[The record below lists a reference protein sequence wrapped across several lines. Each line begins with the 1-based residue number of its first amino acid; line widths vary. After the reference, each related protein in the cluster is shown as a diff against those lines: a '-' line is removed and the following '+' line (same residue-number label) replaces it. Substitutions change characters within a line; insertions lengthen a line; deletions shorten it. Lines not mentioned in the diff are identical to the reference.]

1 MAAEVKKLETNT
13 SNMMVTADAE
23 DLEAELGAAPVAAL
37 GVVADGVVSAHA
49 DPIRDGP
56 VLSLLLH
63 QLLLYHE
70 GLVGWHLGCWKL
82 KESSGG
88 RMGWLQNS
96 CR

>member
-70 GLVGWHLGCWKL
+70 GLVGRDLRLLEVEGELRWEDGLAS
-82 KESSGG
+82 E
-88 RMGWLQNS
+88 
-96 CR
+96 